1 MNPSKQGVRGTTVAE
16 HTPDSTRKHPVV
28 VHSTPHD
35 PAKASEETIRRAQVL
50 IHELANLVDGSLRL
64 IDLARQSIVEAQQHH
79 ADPAHALRHL
89 EGAHAAMSHIAAL
102 VRSAYLPARRDA
114 GIGADPPPPSSL
126 ASAITSAVDV
136 LAARARSRGIEIN
149 LELDATTRAVPADEV
164 YAVVSNAVRNS
175 IEAIG
180 QNGRIDVCAR
190 IDDGHVLLEV
200 LDNGVGP
207 PADPPR
213 AFELGYSTK
222 PGSSGIGLALAG
234 EVITELRGIIELL
247 PRSLSNPER
256 PGAILRARYP
266 IPAPHPLPFRE

>member
-1 MNPSKQGVRGTTVAE
+1 
-16 HTPDSTRKHPVV
+16 
-28 VHSTPHD
+28 
-35 PAKASEETIRRAQVL
+35 
-50 IHELANLVDGSLRL
+50 
-64 IDLARQSIVEAQQHH
+64 
-79 ADPAHALRHL
+79 
-89 EGAHAAMSHIAAL
+89 MSHIAAL

-114 GIGADPPPPSSL
+114 GSDAGPPPPSSL
-126 ASAITSAVDV
+126 ASAITSALDV
-136 LAARARSRGIEIN
+136 LAPRARSRGIDIN
-149 LELDATTRAVPADEV
+149 LELDASTRGVPADEI

-180 QNGRIDVCAR
+180 QTGRIDVRAR
-190 IDDGHVLLEV
+190 LDEGHVLIEV

-207 PADPPR
+207 PLDAPR

-234 EVITELRGIIELL
+234 EVITELRGVIELL

-266 IPAPHPLPFRE
+266 ILPQHTLPFRE